1 MSNIAPQFSVQMGIL
16 PKFMLASAVKLF
28 GKGGQARESILDQ
41 RVEERWN
48 RAYRDLSQIN
58 FTEIF
63 AVRLSNYALS
73 CSTVSCDN
81 EDIDRVLKKLMSKSG
96 KWCPLALGVGRV
108 YLVPYVIGD
117 DVYVDCIP
125 QSDVVTT
132 AIIGDEVNAF
142 LCVSETKTVGKNTYS
157 RLTEHIYD
165 NKSKTYTVKN
175 RAKRADNG
183 ADVPLET
190 VPEWSDIEPEFIYT
204 GIEQRPFGYV
214 DSPKDN
220 RDGDKNQGA
229 SILIGCKDTE
239 REIRETIKQYEI
251 EFDHK
256 RSVLGVDRTML
267 DTDQMD
273 RNGGRVAIAQQHILT
288 SSHGRLGEGGG
299 DLFSV
304 YSPDI
309 RDSAYEARLLH
320 LFARLEKQVGTSSG
334 ILTPADTSMA
344 TATQVR
350 RAMYDTFA
358 MVGRIRSSITLA
370 IDHIAYG
377 IKVMLE
383 ITGTRV
389 PDGWK
394 LSYDWSDDMVTDT
407 TEQFA
412 QISQGH
418 SAGVLSDIE
427 YRRFFFPNET
437 EEEARKALEEIAKGR
452 ADRDYFAPENADGDD
467 GDILDNFGKPDSNE
481 DGEGE

>member
-1 MSNIAPQFSVQMGIL
+1 MGTL
-16 PKFMLASAVKLF
+16 PRFLLASAVKLF

-41 RVEERWN
+41 RVEERSS

-73 CSTVSCDN
+73 GSTVSCDN
-81 EDIDRVLKKLMSKSG
+81 EDIDKVLKKLMAKSG
-96 KWCPLALGVGRV
+96 KWCPLALGIGRV

-117 DVYVDCIP
+117 DVFVDYIP

-132 AIIGDEVNAF
+132 SVLGDEVTAF
-142 LCVSETKTVGKNTYS
+142 VCVSDIKTVGKNTYA

-165 NKSKTYTVKN
+165 KATSTYTVRNKAT
-175 RAKRADNG
+175 RTASG
-183 ADVPLET
+183 GGEVPLAT
-190 VPEWSDIEPEFIYT
+190 VPEWAEIVPEFVFT
-204 GIEQRPFGYV
+204 GVEQRPFGYV

-220 RDGDKNQGA
+220 RDGDKAQGA
-229 SILIGCKDTE
+229 SMLIGCDDTV

-256 RSVLGVDRTML
+256 RSVLGVNKTML
-267 DTDQMD
+267 DTDQMT

-288 SSHGRLGEGGG
+288 SSDDVKLGTGGG

-358 MVGRIRSSITLA
+358 MVDRIRSSITSA

-394 LSYDWSDDMVTDT
+394 VSYDWSDDMVTDT

-452 ADRDYFAPENADGDD
+452 ADKSYFDTDNADGDD
-467 GDILDNFGKPDSNE
+467 GDILDNFGKPDNPNE

>member
-1 MSNIAPQFSVQMGIL
+1 MSNITPYYSVQMGVL
-16 PKFMLASAVKLF
+16 PRFLLASAVKLF

-41 RVEERWN
+41 RVEERWS
-48 RAYRDLSQIN
+48 RSYRDLARIN

-73 CSTVSCDN
+73 GGSISCDN
-81 EDIDRVLKKLMSKSG
+81 EDIDNILKKLMAKSG
-96 KWCPLALGVGRV
+96 KWCPLALGIGRV

-117 DVYVDCIP
+117 DVFVDYIP
-125 QSDVVTT
+125 QSDVVST
-132 AIIGDEVNAF
+132 AVLGDEVTAF
-142 LCVSETKTVGKNTYS
+142 VCVSDIKTVGKNTYA

-165 NKSKTYTVKN
+165 KATSTYTVRNKAT
-175 RAKRADNG
+175 RMSNG
-183 ADVPLET
+183 GGEVPLET
-190 VPEWSDIEPEFIYT
+190 VPEWAEIVPVFVFT
-204 GIEQRPFGYV
+204 GVEQRPFGYV

-220 RDGDKNQGA
+220 RDGDKAQGA
-229 SILIGCKDTE
+229 SILIGCDDTV

-267 DTDQMD
+267 DTEQME
-273 RNGGRVAIAQQHILT
+273 RNGGHVAITQQHIMT

-309 RDSAYEARLLH
+309 RDAAYEARLLH

-350 RAMYDTFA
+350 RAMFDTFA
-358 MVGRIRSSITLA
+358 MVDRIRASINSA
-370 IDHIAYG
+370 VDHLAYG
-377 IKVMLE
+377 IQLMLE
-383 ITGTRV
+383 IAGTRV
-389 PDGWK
+389 PDGWTV
-394 LSYDWSDDMVTDT
+394 SYDWSDDMVTDT
-407 TEQFA
+407 TEQFS

-427 YRRFFFPNET
+427 YRRFFFPDET
-437 EEEARKALEEIAKGR
+437 EEEARKALDEIAKGR
-452 ADRDYFAPENADGDD
+452 ADRDYFDPDNADGD
-467 GDILDNFGKPDSNE
+467 GDILDNFGKPDE

>member
-1 MSNIAPQFSVQMGIL
+1 MSNITPQYSVQMGTL
-16 PKFMLASAVKLF
+16 PRFLLASAVKLF

-41 RVEERWN
+41 RVEERWS
-48 RAYRDLSQIN
+48 RVFRDLYRIN
-58 FTEIF
+58 FAEIF
-63 AVRLSNYALS
+63 AVRMANYALS
-73 CSTVSCDN
+73 GSSISCDN
-81 EDIDRVLKKLMSKSG
+81 EDIDNILKKLMAKSG
-96 KWCPLALGVGRV
+96 KWCTLALGIGRV

-117 DVYVDCIP
+117 DVFVDYIP

-132 AIIGDEVNAF
+132 YVLGDEVTAF
-142 LCVSETKTVGKNTYS
+142 VCVSDIKTVGKNTYA

-165 NKSKTYTVKN
+165 KATSTYTVRN
-175 RAKRADNG
+175 RATRTASG
-183 ADVPLET
+183 GGEVPLAT
-190 VPEWSDIEPEFIYT
+190 VPEWAEIVPEFVFT
-204 GIEQRPFGYV
+204 GVEQRPFGYV

-220 RDGDKNQGA
+220 RDGDKAQGA
-229 SILIGCKDTE
+229 SILIGCDDTV

-256 RSVLGVDRTML
+256 RSVLGVDQTML
-267 DTDQMD
+267 DPDQMA
-273 RNGGRVAIAQQHILT
+273 RNGGHVAIAQQHILT

-334 ILTPADTSMA
+334 ILTPAETSMA

-350 RAMYDTFA
+350 RSMYDTFA
-358 MVGRIRSSITLA
+358 MVDRIRASITSA

-377 IKVMLE
+377 IQLMLE
-383 ITGTRV
+383 IAGTRV

-394 LSYDWSDDMVTDT
+394 VSYDWSDDMVTDT

-437 EEEARKALEEIAKGR
+437 EEEARKAIEEIAKGR
-452 ADRDYFAPENADGDD
+452 ADRDYFATDNAD
-467 GDILDNFGKPDSNE
+467 GDILDNFGKTDPNE

>member
-1 MSNIAPQFSVQMGIL
+1 M
-16 PKFMLASAVKLF
+16 
-28 GKGGQARESILDQ
+28 AR
-41 RVEERWN
+41 
-48 RAYRDLSQIN
+48 IN
-58 FTEIF
+58 FAEIF
-63 AVRLSNYALS
+63 AARLSNYALS
-73 CSTVSCDN
+73 GSSISCDSD
-81 EDIDRVLKKLMSKSG
+81 DIDRVLKKLTAKSG
-96 KWCPLALGVGRV
+96 KWCPIALGIGRV

-117 DVYVDCIP
+117 EVFVDYIP
-125 QSDVVTT
+125 QSDVVST
-132 AIIGDEVNAF
+132 AVLGDEVTAF
-142 LCVSETKTVGKNTYS
+142 VCVSDIKTVGKNTYA

-165 NKSKTYTVKN
+165 KATSTYTVRNKAT
-175 RAKRADNG
+175 RIASG
-183 ADVPLET
+183 GGEVPLET
-190 VPEWSDIEPEFIYT
+190 VPEWAEIVPEFVFT
-204 GIEQRPFGYV
+204 GVEQRPFGYV

-220 RDGDKNQGA
+220 RDGDKAQGA
-229 SILIGCKDTE
+229 SILIGCDDTV

-267 DTDQMD
+267 DTEQME
-273 RNGGRVAIAQQHILT
+273 RNGGHVAITQQHILT

-309 RDSAYEARLLH
+309 RDDAYEARLLH

-358 MVGRIRSSITLA
+358 MVDRLRASITSA
-370 IDHIAYG
+370 VDHLAYG
-377 IKVMLE
+377 IQLMLE
-383 ITGTRV
+383 IAGTRV
-389 PDGWK
+389 PDGWTV
-394 LSYDWSDDMVTDT
+394 SYDWSDDMVTDT
-407 TEQFA
+407 TEQFE

-427 YRRFFFPNET
+427 YRRFFFPDET
-437 EEEARKALEEIAKGR
+437 EEEARKALDEIAKVK
-452 ADRDYFAPENADGDD
+452 ADKEYFDPANADGDD
-467 GDILDNFGKPDSNE
+467 DDDILDNFGKPDPDE

>member
-1 MSNIAPQFSVQMGIL
+1 MGTL
-16 PKFMLASAVKLF
+16 PRFLLASAVKLF
-28 GKGGQARESILDQ
+28 GKGGQARESVLDQ
-41 RVEERWN
+41 RVEERWS
-48 RAYRDLSQIN
+48 RAYRDLSKIN

-73 CSTVSCDN
+73 GSSVSCDN
-81 EDIDRVLKKLMSKSG
+81 EDIDRLLKKLMAKSG

-132 AIIGDEVNAF
+132 AILGDEVNAF

-157 RLTEHIYD
+157 RITEHIYD
-165 NKSKTYTVKN
+165 KKAKTYTVKN

-183 ADVPLET
+183 AEVSLAT
-190 VPEWSDIEPEFIYT
+190 VPEWAEIYPEFTYT
-204 GIEQRPFGYV
+204 GVEQRPFGYV

-239 REIRETIKQYEI
+239 REILETIKQYEI

-256 RSVLGVDRTML
+256 RSVLGVNRTML
-267 DTDQMD
+267 DTDQMA

-288 SSHGRLGEGGG
+288 SSDEQKLGTGGG

-358 MVGRIRSSITLA
+358 MVDRIRASITSA

-394 LSYDWSDDMVTDT
+394 VSYDWSDDMVTDT

-437 EEEARKALEEIAKGR
+437 YEEARKALEEIAKGR
-452 ADRDYFAPENADGDD
+452 ADQNYFDPENDD
-467 GDILDNFGKPDSNE
+467 GDILDNFGKPDNPNE

>member
-1 MSNIAPQFSVQMGIL
+1 MSNITPQYSVQMGTL
-16 PKFMLASAVKLF
+16 PQFLLASAVKLF
-28 GKGGQARESILDQ
+28 GKGGQTRESILDQ
-41 RVEERWN
+41 RVEERWS
-48 RAYRDLSQIN
+48 RAYRDLSRIN

-63 AVRLSNYALS
+63 AGRLSNYALS
-73 CSTVSCDN
+73 GSAVTADN
-81 EDIDRVLKKLMSKSG
+81 EDIDNVLKKLMAKSG
-96 KWCPLALGVGRV
+96 KWCPLALGIGRV

-117 DVYVDCIP
+117 EVYVDYIP

-132 AIIGDEVNAF
+132 SVLGDEVTAF
-142 LCVSETKTVGKNTYS
+142 VCVSDIKTVGKNTYA

-165 NKSKTYTVKN
+165 KATSTYTVRNKAT
-175 RAKRADNG
+175 RTASG
-183 ADVPLET
+183 GGEVPLAT
-190 VPEWSDIEPEFIYT
+190 VPEWAEIVPEFVFT
-204 GIEQRPFGYV
+204 GVEQRPFGYV

-220 RDGDKNQGA
+220 RDGDKAQGA
-229 SILIGCKDTE
+229 SILIGCDDTV

-267 DTDQMD
+267 DTEQME
-273 RNGGRVAIAQQHILT
+273 RNGGHVAITQKHILT

-309 RDSAYEARLLH
+309 RDDAYEARLLH

-358 MVGRIRSSITLA
+358 MVDRIRASITSA
-370 IDHIAYG
+370 VDHLAYG
-377 IKVMLE
+377 IQLMLE
-383 ITGTRV
+383 IAGTRV

-394 LSYDWSDDMVTDT
+394 VSYDWSDDMVTDT

-427 YRRFFFPNET
+427 YRRFFFPDET

-452 ADRDYFAPENADGDD
+452 ADRDYFDPENAD
-467 GDILDNFGKPDSNE
+467 GDILDNFGKPDPNE

>member
-1 MSNIAPQFSVQMGIL
+1 MSNITLHYSVQMGTL
-16 PKFMLASAVKLF
+16 PRFLLASAVKLF

-41 RVEERWN
+41 RVEERWS
-48 RAYRDLSQIN
+48 RSYRDLSRIN

-73 CSTVSCDN
+73 GSSISCDN
-81 EDIDRVLKKLMSKSG
+81 EDIDKVLKKLMAKSG

-108 YLVPYVIGD
+108 YLVPYSIGE
-117 DVYVDCIP
+117 DVFVDCIP
-125 QSDVVTT
+125 QSDVMTT
-132 AIIGDEVNAF
+132 AILGDEVTAF
-142 LCVSETKTVGKNTYS
+142 VCISEFKTVGKNTYA
-157 RLTEHIYD
+157 RITERIYD
-165 NKSKTYTVKN
+165 KKAKTYTVKN
-175 RAKRADNG
+175 RARRADNG

-190 VPEWSDIEPEFIYT
+190 VPEWAEIDPEFTYT
-204 GIEQRPFGYV
+204 GVEQRPFGYV

-220 RDGDKNQGA
+220 RDGDKSQGA
-229 SILIGCKDTE
+229 SILIGCDDTV

-256 RSVLGVDRTML
+256 RSVLGVNRTML
-267 DTDQMD
+267 DTDQMT
-273 RNGGRVAIAQQHILT
+273 RNGGHVAIAQQHILT
-288 SSHGRLGEGGG
+288 SSDEQKLGTGGG

-309 RDSAYEARLLH
+309 RDAAYEARLLH

-358 MVGRIRSSITLA
+358 MVDRIRASITSA
-370 IDHIAYG
+370 VDHLAYG
-377 IKVMLE
+377 IKLMLE
-383 ITGTRV
+383 IAGTRV

-394 LSYDWSDDMVTDT
+394 VSYDWSDDMVTDT

-427 YRRFFFPNET
+427 YRRFFFPDET
-437 EEEARKALEEIAKGR
+437 EEEARKALDEIAKGR
-452 ADRDYFAPENADGDD
+452 ADRDYFDPANAD
-467 GDILDNFGKPDSNE
+467 GDILDNFGKPVPNE
-481 DGEGE
+481 DDEGE

>member
-1 MSNIAPQFSVQMGIL
+1 MGTLPQFL
-16 PKFMLASAVKLF
+16 LASAVKLF

-41 RVEERWN
+41 RVEERWS
-48 RAYRDLSQIN
+48 RAYRDVSGIN

-63 AVRLSNYALS
+63 ATRLSNYALS
-73 CSTVSCDN
+73 GSSISCDN
-81 EDIDRVLKKLMSKSG
+81 EDIDKVLKKLMAKSG

-108 YLVPYVIGD
+108 YLVPYSIGE
-117 DVYVDCIP
+117 DVFVDCIP
-125 QSDVVTT
+125 QSDVMTT
-132 AIIGDEVNAF
+132 AILGDEVTAF
-142 LCVSETKTVGKNTYS
+142 VCISEFKTVGKNTYA
-157 RLTEHIYD
+157 RITERIYD
-165 NKSKTYTVKN
+165 KKAKTYTVKN
-175 RAKRADNG
+175 RARRVDNG
-183 ADVPLET
+183 ADVPLAT
-190 VPEWSDIEPEFIYT
+190 VPEWAEIVPEFVFT
-204 GIEQRPFGYV
+204 GVEQRPFGYV

-220 RDGDKNQGA
+220 RDGDKAQGA
-229 SILIGCKDTE
+229 SILIGCDDTV
-239 REIRETIKQYEI
+239 REIRETIKQYET

-267 DTDQMD
+267 DTEQME
-273 RNGGRVAIAQQHILT
+273 RNGGHVAITQKHILT

-309 RDSAYEARLLH
+309 RDAAYEARLLH

-358 MVGRIRSSITLA
+358 MVDRIRASITSA
-370 IDHIAYG
+370 VDHLAYG
-377 IKVMLE
+377 IQLMLE
-383 ITGTRV
+383 IAGVRV
-389 PDGWK
+389 PDGWTV
-394 LSYDWSDDMVTDT
+394 SYDWSDDMVTDT
-407 TEQFA
+407 TEQFS

-427 YRRFFFPNET
+427 YRRFFFPDET
-437 EEEARKALEEIAKGR
+437 EEEARKALDEIAKGR
-452 ADRDYFAPENADGDD
+452 ADRDYFDPENAD
-467 GDILDNFGKPDSNE
+467 GDILDNFGKPDPNE